1 MVDRESES
9 TLPAPDRPERSK
21 SGTSLNQ
28 QTELKRASLP
38 PKKVAAV
45 TTASTAAT
53 TAAAAATAATT
64 TTTLKSSAISTP
76 SSHTET
82 KVSASSSSS
91 SSSLSSTRRKETEA
105 SNGKDIKRQTV
116 PAVATPTA
124 ATGASTLKEQMAA
137 LRSDLEAMKARAERA
152 EREKSDILLRR
163 LASMD
168 TASNRTAASEALML
182 QQKLNEMKEQ
192 LDRVTEDK
200 RKLNLRMKELE
211 HKDSQSELK
220 RKLQA
225 AEQICEELMEEN
237 QSAKKE
243 ILNLQAEMDEVQD
256 TFRDDEVKAKTNL
269 QKDLE
274 KATKNCRILSFKLK
288 KSERKIETLELERQS
303 SYNTELCA
311 KVKKLEEE
319 LRFSSEL
326 ARKLQVSSQISQNEL

>member
-1 MVDRESES
+1 M
-9 TLPAPDRPERSK
+9 
-21 SGTSLNQ
+21 
-28 QTELKRASLP
+28 KRASLP
-38 PKKVAAV
+38 PKKVAPV
-45 TTASTAAT
+45 SNGSSGSNSSSSASTTAAT
-53 TAAAAATAATT
+53 S
-64 TTTLKSSAISTP
+64 TLKTASVEIKTAT
-76 SSHTET
+76 
-82 KVSASSSSS
+82 VSASSSSS
-91 SSSLSSTRRKETEA
+91 SSLNVNSIRRKEA
-105 SNGKDIKRQTV
+105 SDAPTKDSKRQTL
-116 PAVATPTA
+116 PAANSVIAGVTPSTA
-124 ATGASTLKEQMAA
+124 AQLKEQMAT
-137 LRSDLEAMKARAERA
+137 LRLELEAMKTRAERA

-168 TASNRTAASEALML
+168 TASNRTAASEALNL
-182 QQKLNEMKEQ
+182 QQKLNEMKDQ

-211 HKDSQSELK
+211 GKDNHLELK

-274 KATKNCRILSFKLK
+274 KSTKNCRILSFKLK
-288 KSERKIETLELERQS
+288 KSERKIETLEQERQS
-303 SYNTELCA
+303 SYNAELCA

-326 ARKLQVSSQISQNEL
+326 TRKLQVSRLKE

>member
-1 MVDRESES
+1 MA
-9 TLPAPDRPERSK
+9 TL
-21 SGTSLNQ
+21 
-28 QTELKRASLP
+28 RA
-38 PKKVAAV
+38 
-45 TTASTAAT
+45 
-53 TAAAAATAATT
+53 
-64 TTTLKSSAISTP
+64 
-76 SSHTET
+76 
-82 KVSASSSSS
+82 
-91 SSSLSSTRRKETEA
+91 
-105 SNGKDIKRQTV
+105 
-116 PAVATPTA
+116 
-124 ATGASTLKEQMAA
+124 
-137 LRSDLEAMKARAERA
+137 DLEAMKARAERA

-168 TASNRTAASEALML
+168 TASNRTAASEALNL

-303 SYNTELCA
+303 SYNAELCA

-326 ARKLQVSSQISQNEL
+326 TRKLQVSKPSAMISSVHSSTPASLQTEAEELRNPGKKKAPMLGVLGKSTSADAKITRESLTRGGSQEDPQHLQRELQDSIERETDLKDQLKFAEEEVSPHTKRQRI